1 MTKNFFKK
9 IFLTIFVFSQIN
21 IIISYP
27 IFPTILTLSIPI
39 SDNDNQQSRVEN
51 NYVRWLQSSGADL
64 ISIHPW
70 TTNQEIDILLTKV
83 NGVLL
88 QGNPNN
94 INIQSSYY
102 KIAKYLYNKIIEIN
116 DSGIKMPL
124 IAFGDDLSL
133 LSSIISEDNISI
145 KTELKYPLHEPTK
158 IKLFNS
164 PEKTILLNELEEED
178 MKALEKEYILPNN
191 LKRIISVKNF
201 LTDFH
206 LNQKFNVIATSKT
219 KDGKEYVSIVE
230 GKKYPIILVSFHP
243 EFVVFETSKDFII
256 PETLHSIYTSRFIG
270 NGFVF
275 YGRKNV
281 KNTFTIEEKEKYGYI
296 DPYGP
301 FPKLYDGRYN
311 YIFEKKN
318 KN

>member
-1 MTKNFFKK
+1 MFLIPVKDCDPTKSSN
-9 IFLTIFVFSQIN
+9 LNPHGPPLQS
-21 IIISYP
+21 
-27 IFPTILTLSIPI
+27 ILSPI

-219 KDGKEYVSIVE
+219 KDGKDFVIAVCNFTPEVRHGYRIGVPRE
-230 GKKYPIILVSFHP
+230 GVYEEVFNTDETRWGGSGVQNTGKLETEAVPWQWRDNSLVL
-243 EFVVFETSKDFII
+243 
-256 PETLHSIYTSRFIG
+256 TLPPLATVYLKFR
-270 NGFVF
+270 
-275 YGRKNV
+275 
-281 KNTFTIEEKEKYGYI
+281 EEK
-296 DPYGP
+296 
-301 FPKLYDGRYN
+301 
-311 YIFEKKN
+311 KKPRA
-318 KN
+318 KKHVESRRDIK